1 MSNGMKQTHTEPG
14 LRRSALDRRTAMTLA
29 AEEYR
34 RFADAVAALDAA
46 DWKLSTDCPAWDVRQ
61 LTSHVVGMGAMA
73 AGIREGARQRKIA
86 MADSSRRG
94 IAMIDAL
101 TDLQV
106 RERANHAPQRL
117 VDDARTLAPRAARGR
132 RMTPFFVRRM
142 AMPVPQTVQ
151 GVDESWSLGYLI
163 DVILT
168 RDTWMH
174 RIDLA
179 TATGTAPVL
188 TAEHDGRIVADVV
201 EEWAAR
207 HGRPYCL
214 DLTGAAGGTWRSD
227 GNGPV
232 IEMDAVEFCRVLSG
246 RGHGDGLLATEVPF

>member
-1 MSNGMKQTHTEPG
+1 MNQTTTASG
-14 LRRSALDRRTAMTLA
+14 IRRSALDRRTAMALA

-34 RFADAVAALDAA
+34 RFADTVAALDAA
-46 DWKLSTDCPAWDVRQ
+46 DWKRSTDCPAWDVRQ
-61 LTSHVVGMGAMA
+61 LTSHVVGMAAMA

-86 MADSSRRG
+86 GAESSARG
-94 IAMIDAL
+94 IAMVDAL
-101 TDLQV
+101 TALQV
-106 RERANHAPQRL
+106 RERADPSPQRL
-117 VDDARTLAPRAARGR
+117 VDDARALGPRAARGR
-132 RMTPFFVRRM
+132 RMTPFFLRRM
-142 AMPVPQTVQ
+142 AMPDKQSVQ
-151 GVDESWSLGYLI
+151 GVDETWALGYVI

-174 RIDLA
+174 RIDVA
-179 TATGTAPVL
+179 TATGTAPAL

-201 EEWAAR
+201 DEWAAR

-214 DLTGAAGGTWRSD
+214 DLSGPAGGSWRSP

-246 RGHGDGLLATEVPF
+246 RGQGEGLLATEVPF